1 MKSTTGILGASPYCM
16 PCERAEHWI
25 EISVV
30 DEHNQPFDNIK
41 GTLTDAVGNVHDVT
55 LTDKPILIKTLVP
68 GFTALK
74 LDNPTWLVQSQQR
87 KPYTG
92 DSSDVDVA
100 ITTPGYQDK
109 TRQLLDVT
117 LGDFVELNEGQTL
130 PTRHQRGETVRLI
143 TDNSY
148 VVRVKGF
155 NLLTLR
161 LGMFFDGTTN
171 NSYSAEWGKSR
182 LDGYYNNWKVLY
194 KQAKAE
200 VMGIDI
206 NSINPDTPFPTQQL
220 SGDIFTYPE
229 DDKFHIPWHSGHKQ
243 EEETVDGS
251 AANELT
257 NVEKLKER
265 YGDGEFINDVFVNRI
280 YITGVGTG
288 NSKAIAPA
296 DESVYIGQGL
306 GVGEYGVV
314 AKAETGIESVCESVK
329 PFWDSAELQANE
341 KFDARGK
348 IEFDAI
354 GKVEF
359 DVFGFSRGS
368 AAARHFINLVLDG
381 AEGDF
386 ATAFIQACQKSNITL
401 VDGFDWGSNE
411 NLEITFAGLFDTV
424 AAITSLTS
432 LDFSPQNTDNGGVRL
447 WLDPERVA
455 RAVHLTAHPKT
466 EYRANFC
473 LNLLNTA
480 PHFEEHPLPGAHSD
494 IGGGYHASSSFDNP
508 DYLLPRFERQA
519 VERFTYRGGNRQHC
533 IDKVKQKLEQD
544 KQTYLQLGWPD
555 SFNLE
560 VKGFRGKE
568 NFASGTLY
576 LQRVVEG
583 DLSRLHLRIMY
594 GLAKFHGVPVD
605 DVAGKVWGRDKY
617 LMVPDIVSGAKFSNI
632 CQLVLD
638 AACEQGV
645 IHPMLQCDDDDKANK
660 VISSFMKLNL
670 IHHSAAD
677 SIANH
682 PHQHKKG
689 QYEGQYRRQVFDCK
703 KES

>member
-1 MKSTTGILGASPYCM
+1 MRSTTGILGASPYCL

-55 LTDKPILIKTLVP
+55 LTDKPILINTLVP
-68 GFTALK
+68 GFTTLK

-92 DSSDVDVA
+92 DSSDVDAA
-100 ITTPGYQDK
+100 ITTPGYQEN
-109 TRQLLDVT
+109 TRKLLDVT
-117 LGDFVELNEGQTL
+117 QGDFVELNEGQTL
-130 PTRHQRGETVRLI
+130 PKRHQRGETVRLI

-171 NSYSAEWGKSR
+171 NSFSAEWGKRR

-194 KQAKAE
+194 KQAKADA
-200 VMGIDI
+200 MGVDI
-206 NSINPDTPFPTQQL
+206 HSINPDTPFPTQQL
-220 SGDIFTYPE
+220 PGDIFTYPE
-229 DDKFHIPWHSGHKQ
+229 DDKFHIPWHSGHDQ
-243 EEETVDGS
+243 EEGEEAVDGS

-314 AKAETGIESVCESVK
+314 AKAETGIESICESLLS
-329 PFWDSAELQANE
+329 FWLQAI
-341 KFDARGK
+341 KKVDYDGIDK
-348 IEFDAI
+348 I
-354 GKVEF
+354 EF

-386 ATAFIQACQKSNITL
+386 STAFMQACQDNNINL
-401 VDGFDWGSNE
+401 MNGFDWDSNT

-424 AAITSLTS
+424 AAIVSLTS

-494 IGGGYHASSSFDNP
+494 IGGGYHAAESFDNP

-519 VERFTYRGGNRQHC
+519 VEHFTYRGGNRQHC

-544 KQTYLQLGWPD
+544 KQTYLQRGWPD

-605 DVAGKVWGRDKY
+605 DDSGEIWKTDYYK
-617 LMVPDIVSGAKFSNI
+617 VPDTIFGAKFGNV

-645 IHPMLQCDDDDKANK
+645 IHPMLQCEDDDKASK

-682 PHQHKKG
+682 PHRHKEG
-689 QYEGQYRRQVFDCK
+689 QYEGQYRRQVFDCE
-703 KES
+703 KEN